1 MSNALPARHAE
12 LVRGA
17 VLFADVLGFGHL
29 SRDLGTETAYLVVT
43 RCLRLLDG
51 IARKH
56 GGSVDKYLGD
66 KLIAVFG
73 YPVPLEHPSR
83 AAADA
88 ALEMRQRVID
98 YNREADVPLPLG
110 IHIGVNTGAFVGGDV
125 RAGPVA
131 REFNVLG
138 DAVNTAA
145 RFNARAG
152 DGQILVGGLTWEETR
167 DRFEYRALEPLNLKG
182 KARPVPAYELVAAH
196 EVSTQGR
203 LGFDERIFASL
214 VGREMELRRLTRWA
228 EGPARGRGGL
238 VILEGEEGIGKSRLL
253 AELGASEVLGKLDTV
268 QIQVAVADRE
278 RPLRGIGRLLSA
290 WAGIGAGDTADE
302 RRAKLGTALAR
313 RSTAAEVQA
322 VLPWLA
328 ALLHAPL
335 PGAAGRG
342 VHGLPAAERTAR
354 TGEAVV
360 RAFCPD
366 AAASPVLL
374 LLEEAQWLDP
384 ESLSLLEA
392 LLDAAEDRPILV
404 IASQRPEGEAAERLR
419 ERARSRPAEAAEVI
433 ELAPLDDAEAG
444 RLVTAVAGRSAVDD
458 ETVSLVV
465 GRSSGNPARLVMASF
480 LAPALRREREQ
491 EAGRGRTS
499 EAERRRATVLF
510 ADISGFT
517 SMTEQIGA
525 EAAYPV
531 VSAALQELDAVA
543 RSHGGTVDKHHGDC
557 VMALFG
563 VPQAIEDA
571 PRAAVNAA
579 IDIRRRIQ
587 VFNDEHGLE
596 QRLDVHTGVATGLG
610 IAGDISGP
618 MIREFA
624 VMGDHVD
631 RADRLTHVA
640 EAGEI
645 RIDAATQRATRDV
658 FEFGQAER
666 LLLPGSAEPEPTWDL
681 LSTAPRLHR
690 ARLGAERQVFSELV
704 GREQEL
710 ATLRAAI
717 AALASGRGG
726 VGSLVAEAGLGKS
739 RLTAELRGGDEPV
752 IWLEGRA
759 LSNGRNLSY
768 HPIADLVRSWA
779 GIDDEDDEKQ
789 AREKLDASVRAL
801 LPDSVDDTAPLL
813 ANLLGAPLTPEE
825 RERLDATQGDALEKL
840 VRAAIVQLLR
850 AAAAQRPLVIVMED
864 LHWADLSSVELL
876 ESMLRLADEH
886 PILFLNAFRPGF
898 EETSGRVLAF
908 AREHLPERHVEVVI
922 EPLGAGAARALVK
935 NLFRGGDVPQ
945 RTRAAIEE
953 RARGNPFYI
962 EEVVRTLVDA
972 GAVEFRDGGF
982 HATEKLDSVAIPDTV
997 QEAVM
1002 ARVDRLD
1009 LRRKSVLQAASV
1021 VGGSFHLDVLEAMIE
1036 DRDDVP
1042 AVLAELEDAE
1052 FIVPSDRTAGIEYAF
1067 RHPLIQE
1074 VTYDAILEAR
1084 RRELHLEVAQ
1094 AAEACLSASLPGY
1107 CAMLAYHF
1115 GMGRAAE
1122 RAEEYL
1128 FRAGDEATRAA
1139 ASNEA
1144 LHFFEAA
1151 STLYAELH
1159 GEAGDPEKR
1168 ARLEKSLSIAL
1179 LNRGR
1184 LIEAV
1189 DHFDQ
1194 TAQLLGAP
1202 VHRGTLAM
1210 GAGFAGNLARV
1221 LGRLYL
1227 RRRPYGRRAASERE
1241 RELLDV
1247 MFRRA
1252 MAQSTTAPTRFFVDS
1267 MALLRRLSKVD
1278 PYTVPESAAMYSGV
1292 VAIFSF
1298 GGLSFGVG
1306 QRFLDIARELA
1317 EGGAVD
1323 ERVLYYRT
1331 LRFLHHLL
1339 AGDWSDAHVIE
1350 PEVVDEGVREG
1361 RFWEASTYTNLDG
1374 VKQVYQGHFAEARQR
1389 IAKLAEI
1396 ADLYEHD
1403 LAASS
1408 QHAVTAYLHVERREF
1423 EPALRALELYY
1434 DEHSEAAFNLLALGT
1449 RAKVSSLMGDADAAE
1464 ASLTRAE
1471 AVMSEAGRVA
1481 PYHASSVRSARY
1493 LADVM
1498 ALERAVAEG
1507 NGAATDAGRQV
1518 SQSRKAALATADK
1531 VAFRRPEALRL
1542 AGREAWLRGRAAEAF
1557 GWWERAVDCCT
1568 RLGTRPELGRTLADA
1583 GRALAEG
1590 PGGASDLRG
1599 RDASTCLSEAR
1610 AIFDELDLQVDRA
1623 SVPD

>member
-1 MSNALPARHAE
+1 MSTALPARQAE

-17 VLFADVLGFGHL
+17 VLFADVIGFGQL

-88 ALEMRQRVID
+88 ALEMRQRVVD

-167 DRFEYRALEPLNLKG
+167 DRFEYRTLEPLNLKG
-182 KARPVPAYELVAAH
+182 KAKPVPAYELVAAH
-196 EVSTQGR
+196 EVSTRGR

-214 VGREMELRRLTRWA
+214 VGRDMELRRLARWA
-228 EGPARGRGGL
+228 ERLARGRGGL

-253 AELGASEVLGKLDTV
+253 AELGASEALGKLDTV
-268 QIQVAVADRE
+268 QIRVSVADRE
-278 RPLRGIGRLLSA
+278 HPLRPIGRLLSA
-290 WAGIGAGDTADE
+290 WARIGAGDSEEE
-302 RRAKLGTALAR
+302 RRAKLGSVLAR

-328 ALLHAPL
+328 ALLDAPL
-335 PGAAGRG
+335 PGAAGRR
-342 VHGLPAAERTAR
+342 VHALPAAERAAR

-360 RAFCPD
+360 RVFCPD
-366 AAASPVLL
+366 AAAAPLL
-374 LLEEAQWLDP
+374 LLVEDAQWLDP
-384 ESLSLLEA
+384 DSLSLLEA
-392 LLDAAEDRPILV
+392 LLDAAQERPILV

-419 ERARSRPAEAAEVI
+419 ERARSRPAEAADVI

-444 RLVTAVAGRSAVDD
+444 RLVTAVAGRGTVDD

-465 GRSSGNPARLVMASF
+465 ERSSGNPARLIMASF

-491 EAGRGRTS
+491 EQETGRGRTS
-499 EAERRRATVLF
+499 DAERRRATVLF

-531 VSAALQELDAVA
+531 VSAALEELDAVA
-543 RSHGGTVDKHHGDC
+543 RGHGGTVDKHHGDC

-579 IDIRRRIQ
+579 IDIRRCIQ
-587 VFNDEHGLE
+587 AFNDEHGLE
-596 QRLDVHTGVATGLG
+596 HRLDVHTGVATGLG
-610 IAGDISGP
+610 IAGDVSGP

-631 RADRLTHVA
+631 RADRLTHAA

-645 RIDAATQRATRDV
+645 RIDAGTQRATRDV
-658 FEFGQAER
+658 FEFGLAES

-681 LSTAPRLHR
+681 LSTTPRLHR
-690 ARLGAERQVFSELV
+690 AERQVFSELV
-704 GREQEL
+704 GREPEL

-726 VGSLVAEAGLGKS
+726 VASLVSEAGLGKS
-739 RLTAELRGGDEPV
+739 RLTAELRGGDQPV
-752 IWLEGRA
+752 TWLEGRA

-779 GIDDEDDEKQ
+779 GIDDEDDETQ
-789 AREKLDASVRAL
+789 TREKLDAGVRAL
-801 LPDSVDDTAPLL
+801 LPGSVDDTAPLL
-813 ANLLGAPLTPEE
+813 ANLLGAPVTAEE

-840 VRAAIVQLLR
+840 VRGAIVQLLR
-850 AAAAQRPLVIVMED
+850 AAAALRPLVIVMED
-864 LHWADLSSVELL
+864 LHWADLSSVELV

-908 AREHLPERHVEVVI
+908 AREHLPERHAEVVL

-962 EEVVRTLVDA
+962 EEVVRALADA

-1002 ARVDRLD
+1002 AQVDRLD

-1021 VGGSFHLDVLEAMIE
+1021 VGGSFHLDVLEAMIA

-1042 AVLAELEDAE
+1042 AVLAELEAAE
-1052 FIVPSDRTAGIEYAF
+1052 FIVPSDRTAGVEYAF

-1084 RRELHLEVAQ
+1084 RRELHLAVAQ
-1094 AAEACLSASLPGY
+1094 AAEARLSASLPGY

-1128 FRAGDEATRAA
+1128 FRAGDEAARAA

-1144 LHFFEAA
+1144 LHFFQAA
-1151 STLYAELH
+1151 SALYAELH
-1159 GEAGDPEKR
+1159 GEAGDPAKQ

-1202 VHRGTLAM
+1202 VRRGTLAM

-1227 RRRPYGRRAASERE
+1227 GRRPYGRRAASERE

-1350 PEVVDEGVREG
+1350 PGVVDEGLREG
-1361 RFWEASTYTNLDG
+1361 RFWEASTYINLDG
-1374 VKQVYQGHFAEARQR
+1374 VKQVYQGHFAEARRR
-1389 IAKLAEI
+1389 IEKLAEI

-1423 EPALRALELYY
+1423 EAALRALELYY

-1449 RAKVSSLMGDADAAE
+1449 HAKVDALMGDADAAE

-1507 NGAATDAGRQV
+1507 NGAAAGAARQAKR
-1518 SQSRKAALATADK
+1518 SRKAALATAEK

-1542 AGREAWLRGRAAEAF
+1542 AGREAWLRGRTDEAF
-1557 GWWERAVDCCT
+1557 DWWGRAFDCCT

-1590 PGGASDLRG
+1590 AGGGADLRG
-1599 RDASTCLSEAR
+1599 RDASICLGEAR